1 MGNGTVLTEARVDG
15 IPSTIPKIDLHRH
28 LEGAVRLGTIA
39 EIADQFDLDLP
50 RDEENLRR
58 QVQVL
63 PDDSRNHEFFLER
76 FKMIRKIFQSAEVI
90 RRIVREAIQ
99 DAAADNVKYLEIRFT
114 PAALTQ
120 TVGFP
125 LDEATNWVIEAA
137 SEAQRDFSIKVGLIA
152 SVNRHEDPSI
162 AARVFEIVQDR
173 SGTGILGIDL
183 AGNELQASMLPF
195 KPVFEEAKSQGLGI
209 TVHAGEWAGAHN
221 VREAIL
227 EMGADRI
234 GHGVRVMDDPEIIE
248 LARDR
253 GVCFEVSLSSNL
265 LTGAVNSIDA
275 HPLLAMI
282 QAGLRL
288 TLTTDDPSIFGTT
301 LSKEYALAVEHFQ
314 LSEESLKAM
323 VMTAV
328 QSSFL
333 PDREKIELEQRMVSE
348 IWETDEDAR

>member
-1 MGNGTVLTEARVDG
+1 MDNGTVLTEARADR
-15 IPSTIPKIDLHRH
+15 IPLTIPKIDLHRH
-28 LEGAVRLGTIA
+28 LEGAVRLGTIV

-63 PDDSRNHEFFLER
+63 PEDSRDHEFFLER
-76 FKMIRKIFQSAEVI
+76 FRVIRKIFQSAEVI
-90 RRIVREAIQ
+90 RRIVREAIE
-99 DAAADNVKYLEIRFT
+99 DAAVDNVEYLELRFT

-125 LDEATNWVIEAA
+125 LDEATDWVIDAA
-137 SEAQRDFSIKVGLIA
+137 REAQRDFSIKVGLIA
-152 SVNRHEDPSI
+152 SVNRHEDPRI
-162 AARVFEIVQDR
+162 AARVFKIVQDR
-173 SGTGILGIDL
+173 SGSGILGIDL
-183 AGNELQASMLPF
+183 AGDELQASMMPF

-209 TVHAGEWAGAHN
+209 TVHAGEWAGAQN

-265 LTGAVNSIDA
+265 LTGAVNSIDE

-301 LSKEYALAVEHFQ
+301 LSKESALAAEHFQ
-314 LSEESLKAM
+314 LSEESLKGM

-333 PDREKIELEQRMVSE
+333 PDREKNELEKRMVSE
-348 IWETDEDAR
+348 IWETDEDTR

>member
-1 MGNGTVLTEARVDG
+1 MDNGTVLTEACADR
-15 IPSTIPKIDLHRH
+15 IPLTIPKIDLHRH
-28 LEGAVRLGTIA
+28 LEGAVRLGTIV

-63 PDDSRNHEFFLER
+63 PEDSRDHEFFLER
-76 FKMIRKIFQSAEVI
+76 FRVIRKIFQSAEVI
-90 RRIVREAIQ
+90 RRIVREAIE
-99 DAAADNVKYLEIRFT
+99 DAAVDNVEYLELRFT

-125 LDEATNWVIEAA
+125 LDEATDWVIEAA
-137 SEAQRDFSIKVGLIA
+137 REAQRNFSIKVGLIA
-152 SVNRHEDPSI
+152 SVNRHEDPRI
-162 AARVFEIVQDR
+162 AARVFKIVQDR
-173 SGTGILGIDL
+173 SGSGILGIDL
-183 AGNELQASMLPF
+183 AGDELQASMMPF

-209 TVHAGEWAGAHN
+209 TVHAGEWAGAQN

-265 LTGAVNSIDA
+265 LTGAVNSIDE

-301 LSKEYALAVEHFQ
+301 LSKESALAAEHFQ
-314 LSEESLKAM
+314 LSEESLKGM

-333 PDREKIELEQRMVSE
+333 PDREKNELEKRMVSE
-348 IWETDEDAR
+348 IWETDEDTR

>member
-1 MGNGTVLTEARVDG
+1 MDNGTVLTEARADG
-15 IPSTIPKIDLHRH
+15 IPLTIPKIDLHRH
-28 LEGAVRLGTIA
+28 LEGAVRLGTIV
-39 EIADQFDLDLP
+39 EIAGQFDLDLP

-63 PDDSRNHEFFLER
+63 PNDSRNHEFFLKR
-76 FKMIRKIFQSAEVI
+76 FRVIRKIFQSAEVI
-90 RRIVREAIQ
+90 RRIVREAIE
-99 DAAADNVKYLEIRFT
+99 DAAADNVKYLELRFT

-125 LDEATNWVIEAA
+125 LDEATDWVIEAA

-152 SVNRHEDPSI
+152 SVNRHEDPRI
-162 AARVFEIVQDR
+162 AASVFEIVQDR
-173 SGTGILGIDL
+173 SGEGVLGIDL
-183 AGNELQASMLPF
+183 AGDELQASMMPF
-195 KPVFEEAKSQGLGI
+195 KPVFEGAKSQGLGI
-209 TVHAGEWAGAHN
+209 TIHAGEWAGAQN

-234 GHGVRVMDDPEIIE
+234 GHGVRVMDNPEIIE

-265 LTGAVNSIDA
+265 LTGAVNSIDE

-301 LSKEYALAVEHFQ
+301 LSKEYALAIEHFQ

-333 PDREKIELEQRMVSE
+333 PDREKNELEKRMVSE
-348 IWETDEDAR
+348 IWETDEAMR

>member
-1 MGNGTVLTEARVDG
+1 MDNGTVLTEARADG
-15 IPSTIPKIDLHRH
+15 IPSKIPKIDLHRH
-28 LEGAVRLGTIA
+28 LEGAVRLNTIA
-39 EIADQFDLDLP
+39 EIASQFDLDLP

-63 PDDSRNHEFFLER
+63 PEDSRDHEFFLDR
-76 FKMIRKIFQSAEVI
+76 FRMIRKIFQSAEVI
-90 RRIVREAIQ
+90 RRIVHEAIE
-99 DAAADNVKYLEIRFT
+99 DAAADNVNYLELRFT

-125 LDEATNWVIEAA
+125 LDEATDWVIEAA
-137 SEAQRDFSIKVGLIA
+137 SEAQRDYSIKVGLIA
-152 SVNRHEDPSI
+152 SVNRHEDPRI

-183 AGNELQASMLPF
+183 AGDELQASMVSF
-195 KPVFEEAKSQGLGI
+195 KPVFEGAKSQGLGL
-209 TVHAGEWAGAHN
+209 TVHAGEWAGAQN

-265 LTGAVNSIDA
+265 LTGAVNSIDE

-333 PDREKIELEQRMVSE
+333 PNREKNELEKRMVSE
-348 IWETDEDAR
+348 IWETDEAMR

>member
-1 MGNGTVLTEARVDG
+1 MDNGTVLTEVRADG

-39 EIADQFDLDLP
+39 EIADQFDLDIP
-50 RDEENLRR
+50 RDEEKLRR

-63 PDDSRNHEFFLER
+63 PEDSRNHEFFLER
-76 FKMIRKIFQSAEVI
+76 FRVIRKIFQSAEVI
-90 RRIVREAIQ
+90 RRIVREAIE
-99 DAAADNVKYLEIRFT
+99 DAAVDNVKYLEIRFT
-114 PAALTQ
+114 PSALTQ

-125 LDEATNWVIEAA
+125 LDEATDWVIEAA

-152 SVNRHEDPSI
+152 SVNRHEDPRI

-183 AGNELQASMLPF
+183 AGDELQASMMPF
-195 KPVFEEAKSQGLGI
+195 KPVFEGAKSQGLGI
-209 TVHAGEWAGAHN
+209 TIHAGEWAGAQN
-221 VREAIL
+221 IREAIL

-265 LTGAVNSIDA
+265 LTGAVNSIDE

-301 LSKEYALAVEHFQ
+301 LSKEYALAVEYFQ

-333 PDREKIELEQRMVSE
+333 PDREKNELEKRMVGE
-348 IWETDEDAR
+348 IWETDEDTI